1 MDQVKFS
8 SISISEELKR
18 AVAEMGYDE
27 ATLIQSQ
34 SIPLILE
41 GHDIIGRSQTGSG
54 KTAAFGL
61 PAIDMI
67 DTELGRKTVQIL
79 ILCPTRELAVQAANE
94 IKKFSKYKSGINVV
108 PIYGGE
114 QIGLQLSSLR
124 QGCQIVVGTP
134 GRVMDHMR
142 RKTLQLQNVKMV
154 VLDEADEM
162 LNMGFVEDIETILS
176 ETPSERQT
184 VLFSATMP
192 ASVMAITKKFQKNP
206 QMVEIK
212 QAQKTVSTTEQFF
225 FNTPKGQKTAALC
238 RLLEYYQPSSSII
251 FCNTKLM
258 VDELILDLKKY
269 GYHAQGLHGDMRQS
283 ARSQVMNQFKKGL
296 FDILVATDVAARGID
311 VDDVK
316 IVFNY
321 DLPMDDEYYV
331 HRIGRTGRAGKSG
344 QAFTL
349 IQGNRQLAQLRNTMR
364 YTKCEILQKP
374 LPTLVEL
381 KERQMSEL
389 CGEISSF
396 MDENDFSQ
404 YTSAVERLMGEKYT
418 PIDIAAAM
426 VAMSVKQKVQT
437 DDIPVNFNEFDMKED
452 NFGRAQRNPKR
463 DGQKRDGQ
471 SGSVTFKRR
480 EYNNENMTG
489 VRISIGRKDRITPN
503 HILGAAAG
511 ETGLPGKMFGAIN
524 IQDTYSIIDV
534 PKEHKKTVVQKLNKS
549 KINGKII
556 TAE

>member
-1 MDQVKFS
+1 MDQIKFS
-8 SISISEELKR
+8 TIMLSDELKR
-18 AVAEMGYDE
+18 AVAEMGYDD

-54 KTAAFGL
+54 KTAAFAL
-61 PAIDMI
+61 PAIEMLDMN
-67 DTELGRKTVQIL
+67 LLAKTVQVL
-79 ILCPTRELAVQAANE
+79 ILCPTRELAVQASNE
-94 IKKFSKYKSGINVV
+94 IKKFSKYKSGIRVV

-114 QIGLQLSSLR
+114 HIGLQLRSLR
-124 QGCQIVVGTP
+124 TGCQIIVGTP

-142 RKTLQLQNVKMV
+142 RKTLNLENVKMV

-176 ETPSERQT
+176 ETPEDRQT

-192 ASVMAITKKFQKNP
+192 ASVLAITKKFQKNP
-206 QMVEIK
+206 KMVEIK
-212 QAQKTVSTTEQFF
+212 QTQKTVSTTEQFF

-238 RLLEYYQPSSSII
+238 RLLEYYKPTSSII

-258 VDELILDLKKY
+258 VDELILELKKY

-283 ARSQVMNQFKKGL
+283 ARTQVMSQFKKGL

-311 VDDVK
+311 VDDIK

-331 HRIGRTGRAGKSG
+331 HRIGRTGRAGKAG
-344 QAFTL
+344 MAFSL
-349 IQGNRQLAQLRNTMR
+349 LQGGKQLSQLRNIMR
-364 YTKCEILQKP
+364 YTKCEIVQKA
-374 LPTLVEL
+374 LPTMAEL
-381 KERQMSEL
+381 KEREMTEL
-389 CGEISSF
+389 CGEIASF
-396 MDENDFSQ
+396 MEENNFVQ
-404 YTSAVERLMGEKYT
+404 YASAVERLMGEQYT
-418 PIDIAAAM
+418 AADIAAAM
-426 VAMSVKQKVQT
+426 VAMAVKKEVQT
-437 DDIPVNFNEFDMKED
+437 DDIPTNFNEFDIKD
-452 NFGRAQRNPKR
+452 DSFSRQQRNSGR
-463 DGQKRDGQ
+463 NGQRSAPGLK
-471 SGSVTFKRR
+471 KR

-511 ETGLPGKMFGAIN
+511 ETGLPGKVFGAIN

-534 PKEHKKTVVQKLNKS
+534 PKEHRKTVVQKLNKS
-549 KINGKII
+549 KINGKVI
-556 TAE
+556 TAQ

>member
-1 MDQVKFS
+1 MDQIKFS
-8 SISISEELKR
+8 TIMLSDELKR
-18 AVAEMGYDE
+18 AVAEMGYDD

-54 KTAAFGL
+54 KTAAFAL
-61 PAIDMI
+61 PAIEMLDMN
-67 DTELGRKTVQIL
+67 LLAKTVQVL
-79 ILCPTRELAVQAANE
+79 ILCPTRELAVQASNE
-94 IKKFSKYKSGINVV
+94 IKKFSKYKSGIRVV

-114 QIGLQLSSLR
+114 HFGLQLRSLR
-124 QGCQIVVGTP
+124 TGCQIIVGTP

-142 RKTLQLQNVKMV
+142 RKTLNLENVKMV

-176 ETPSERQT
+176 ETPEDRQT

-192 ASVMAITKKFQKNP
+192 ASVLAITKKFQKNP
-206 QMVEIK
+206 KMVEIK
-212 QAQKTVSTTEQFF
+212 QTQKTVSTTEQFF

-238 RLLEYYQPSSSII
+238 RLLEYYKPTSSII

-258 VDELILDLKKY
+258 VDELILELKKY

-283 ARSQVMNQFKKGL
+283 ARTQVMSQFKKGL

-311 VDDVK
+311 VDDIK

-331 HRIGRTGRAGKSG
+331 HRIGRTGRAGKAG
-344 QAFTL
+344 MAFSL
-349 IQGNRQLAQLRNTMR
+349 LQGGKQLSQLRNIMR
-364 YTKCEILQKP
+364 YTKCEIVQKA
-374 LPTLVEL
+374 LPTMAEL
-381 KERQMSEL
+381 KEREMTEL
-389 CGEISSF
+389 CGEIASF
-396 MDENDFSQ
+396 MEENNFAQ
-404 YTSAVERLMGEKYT
+404 YASAVERLMGEQYT
-418 PIDIAAAM
+418 AADIAAAM
-426 VAMSVKQKVQT
+426 VAMAVKKEVQT
-437 DDIPVNFNEFDMKED
+437 DDIPTNFNEFDIKD
-452 NFGRAQRNPKR
+452 DSFSRQQRNSGR
-463 DGQKRDGQ
+463 NGQRSAPGLK
-471 SGSVTFKRR
+471 KR

-511 ETGLPGKMFGAIN
+511 ETGLPGKVFGAIN

-534 PKEHKKTVVQKLNKS
+534 PKEHRKTVVQKLNKS
-549 KINGKII
+549 KINGKVI
-556 TAE
+556 TAQ

>member
-1 MDQVKFS
+1 MDQIKFS
-8 SISISEELKR
+8 TIMLSDELKR
-18 AVAEMGYDE
+18 AVAEMGYDD

-54 KTAAFGL
+54 KTAAFAL
-61 PAIDMI
+61 PAIEMLDMN
-67 DTELGRKTVQIL
+67 LLAKTVQVL
-79 ILCPTRELAVQAANE
+79 ILCPTRELAVQASNE
-94 IKKFSKYKSGINVV
+94 IKKFSKYKSGIRVV

-114 QIGLQLSSLR
+114 HIGLQLRSLR
-124 QGCQIVVGTP
+124 TGCQIIVGTP

-142 RKTLQLQNVKMV
+142 RKTLNLENVKMV

-176 ETPSERQT
+176 ETPEDRQT

-192 ASVMAITKKFQKNP
+192 ASVLAITKKFQKNP
-206 QMVEIK
+206 KMVEIK
-212 QAQKTVSTTEQFF
+212 QTQKTVSTTEQFF

-238 RLLEYYQPSSSII
+238 RLLEYYKPTSSII

-258 VDELILDLKKY
+258 VDELILELKKY

-283 ARSQVMNQFKKGL
+283 ARTQVMSQFKKGL

-311 VDDVK
+311 VDDIK

-331 HRIGRTGRAGKSG
+331 HRIGRTGRAGKAG
-344 QAFTL
+344 MAFSL
-349 IQGNRQLAQLRNTMR
+349 LQGGKQLSQLRNIMR
-364 YTKCEILQKP
+364 YTKCEIVQKA
-374 LPTLVEL
+374 LPTMAEL
-381 KERQMSEL
+381 KEREMTEL
-389 CGEISSF
+389 CGEIASF
-396 MDENDFSQ
+396 MEENNFAQ
-404 YTSAVERLMGEKYT
+404 YASAVERLMGEQYT
-418 PIDIAAAM
+418 AADIAAAM
-426 VAMSVKQKVQT
+426 VAMAVKKEVQT
-437 DDIPVNFNEFDMKED
+437 DDIPTNFNEFDIKD
-452 NFGRAQRNPKR
+452 DSFSRQQRNSGR
-463 DGQKRDGQ
+463 NGQRSAPGLK
-471 SGSVTFKRR
+471 KR

-511 ETGLPGKMFGAIN
+511 ETGLPGKVFGAIN

-534 PKEHKKTVVQKLNKS
+534 PKEHRKTVVQKLNKS
-549 KINGKII
+549 KINGKVI
-556 TAE
+556 TAQ

>member
-8 SISISEELKR
+8 SIALSDECKR

-41 GHDIIGRSQTGSG
+41 GHDVIGRSQTGSG

-61 PAIDMI
+61 PAIEMI
-67 DTELGRKTVQIL
+67 DPELSRKTVQVL
-79 ILCPTRELAVQAANE
+79 ILCPTRELAVQASDE
-94 IKKFSKYKSGINVV
+94 MKKFAKFKSGITVV

-114 QIGLQLSSLR
+114 HIGVQLSSLR

-142 RKTLQLQNVKMV
+142 RKTLRLQDVKMV

-176 ETPSERQT
+176 ETPETRQT
-184 VLFSATMP
+184 ILFSATMP
-192 ASVMAITKKFQKNP
+192 ASVLAITRKFQKNP
-206 QMVEIK
+206 RMVEIK
-212 QAQKTVSTTEQFF
+212 QAQKTVSTTEKFF

-238 RLLEYYQPSSSII
+238 RLLEYYKPTSSII

-258 VDELILDLKKY
+258 VDELILELKKF

-283 ARSQVMNQFKKGL
+283 ARTQVMSQFKKGL

-331 HRIGRTGRAGKSG
+331 HRIGRTGRAGKAG

-374 LPTLVEL
+374 LPTLAEL
-381 KERQMSEL
+381 KERQMDEL
-389 CGEISSF
+389 CGEITAF
-396 MDENDFSQ
+396 MDENDFTP
-404 YTSAVERLMGEKYT
+404 YASAVERLTGEKYT
-418 PIDIAAAM
+418 AADIAAAM
-426 VAMSVKQKVQT
+426 IAMSVKQKVQT
-437 DDIPVNFNEFDMKED
+437 DDIPANFNEFDVREEP
-452 NFGRAQRNPKR
+452 FGRAQRNSGR
-463 DGQKRDGQ
+463 SGQKKDWQNPPQGL
-471 SGSVTFKRR
+471 KKR
-480 EYNNENMTG
+480 EYNDENMTG
-489 VRISIGRKDRITPN
+489 IRISIGRKDRVTPN

-511 ETGLPGKMFGAIN
+511 ETGLPGKLFGAIN
-524 IQDTYSIIDV
+524 IQDTYSTIDV
-534 PKEHKKTVVQKLNKS
+534 PKEHKKIVVQKLNKS
-549 KINGKII
+549 KINGKVI

>member
-1 MDQVKFS
+1 MDQIKFT
-8 SISISEELKR
+8 SIALSDELKR
-18 AVAEMGYDE
+18 AVADMGYDE

-61 PAIDMI
+61 PAIEMLDM
-67 DTELGRKTVQIL
+67 DLPPKTVQVL
-79 ILCPTRELAVQAANE
+79 VLCPTRELAMQGSNE
-94 IKKFSKYKSGINVV
+94 IKKFAKYTKGINVV

-114 QIGLQLSSLR
+114 HIGVQLRSLR

-142 RKTLQLQNVKMV
+142 RKTLNLENVKMV

-176 ETPSERQT
+176 ETPEDRQT

-192 ASVMAITKKFQKNP
+192 ASVMAITKKFQKSP
-206 QMVEIK
+206 KIVEIDQK
-212 QAQKTVSTTEQFF
+212 QKTVSTTEQYF
-225 FNTPKGQKTAALC
+225 FNTPRGQKTAALR
-238 RLLEYYQPSSSII
+238 RLLEYYKPSSSII

-258 VDELILDLKKY
+258 VDELILELKKF

-283 ARSQVMNQFKKGL
+283 ARTQVMNQFKKGL

-311 VDDVK
+311 VDDIK

-331 HRIGRTGRAGKSG
+331 HRIGRTGRAGKVG
-344 QAFTL
+344 KAFTL

-364 YTKCEILQKP
+364 YTKCEIVQKP
-374 LPTLVEL
+374 LPTLAEL
-381 KERQMSEL
+381 KDREMSEL
-389 CGEISSF
+389 HGEISAF
-396 MDENDFSQ
+396 MSGNDYARYLS
-404 YTSAVERLMGEKYT
+404 SVEKLMGEEYT
-418 PIDIAAAM
+418 AADIAAAM
-426 VAMSVKQKVQT
+426 IAMAVKKEVQA
-437 DDIPVNFNEFDMKED
+437 DDIPENFNDFALKEEA
-452 NFGRAQRNPKR
+452 FGRQRRSTGRP
-463 DGQKRDGQ
+463 GQKNL
-471 SGSVTFKRR
+471 SPLIKRT
-480 EYNNENMTG
+480 YNDENMTG
-489 VRISIGRKDRITPN
+489 VRISIGRRDRITPN

-511 ETGLPGKMFGAIN
+511 ETGLPGKVFGAIN
-524 IQDTYSIIDV
+524 IQDTYTIIDV

-549 KINGKII
+549 KINGKVI
-556 TAE
+556 TAQ

>member
-1 MDQVKFS
+1 MDQVKFINIALS
-8 SISISEELKR
+8 DECKR

-61 PAIDMI
+61 PAIEMLDM
-67 DTELGRKTVQIL
+67 TLPRKTVQVL
-79 ILCPTRELAVQAANE
+79 VLCPTRELAVQGANE
-94 IKKFSKYKSGINVV
+94 IKKFAKYKSGISVV

-114 QIGLQLSSLR
+114 HIGLQLSKLR

-134 GRVMDHMR
+134 GRIMDHMR
-142 RKTLQLQNVKMV
+142 RKTLNLENVKLV

-176 ETPSERQT
+176 ETPQDRQT

-192 ASVMAITKKFQKNP
+192 ASVLAITKKFQNTP
-206 QMVEIK
+206 QIVEIK
-212 QAQKTVSTTEQFF
+212 QSQKTVSTTEQFF
-225 FNTPKGQKTAALC
+225 FNTPKGLKTAALC
-238 RLLEYYQPSSSII
+238 RLLEYYKPNSSII

-258 VDELILDLKKY
+258 VDELILELKKY

-283 ARSQVMNQFKKGL
+283 ARTQVMSQFKKGL

-316 IVFNY
+316 VVFNY

-331 HRIGRTGRAGKSG
+331 HRIGRTGRAGKAG
-344 QAFTL
+344 MAFTL

-364 YTKCEILQKP
+364 YTKCEIVQKA
-374 LPTLVEL
+374 LPTVAEL
-381 KERQMSEL
+381 KEREMAEL
-389 CGEISSF
+389 CAEISTF
-396 MDENDFSQ
+396 MEENDFTP
-404 YTSAVERLMGEKYT
+404 YAEAVVRLMGENYT
-418 PIDIAAAM
+418 AADIAAAM
-426 VAMSVKQKVQT
+426 VAMTVKKEVQS
-437 DDIPVNFNEFDMKED
+437 DGIPANFNEFDIKPD
-452 NFGRAQRNPKR
+452 SFGRQQRGPARKGQRNAP
-463 DGQKRDGQ
+463 
-471 SGSVTFKRR
+471 TFKKK
-480 EYNNENMTG
+480 EYNNENMAG
-489 VRISIGRKDRITPN
+489 VRISIGRRDRITPN

-511 ETGLPGKMFGAIN
+511 ETGLPGKVFGAIN
-524 IQDTYSIIDV
+524 IQDNYSVIDV
-534 PKEHKKTVVQKLNKS
+534 PKEHKKRVVQKLNKS

-556 TAE
+556 SAE

>member
-8 SISISEELKR
+8 SISLSEELKR

-61 PAIDMI
+61 PAIDML
-67 DTELGRKTVQIL
+67 DSELGRKTVQVL
-79 ILCPTRELAVQAANE
+79 ILCPTRELAMQASNE

-142 RKTLQLQNVKMV
+142 RKTLNLQNVKMV

-176 ETPSERQT
+176 ETPDDRQT

-192 ASVMAITKKFQKNP
+192 ASVLAITKKFQKNP

-238 RLLEYYQPSSSII
+238 RLLEYYKPSSSII

-311 VDDVK
+311 VNDVK

-349 IQGNRQLAQLRNTMR
+349 IQGNKQLAQLRNTMR

-374 LPTLVEL
+374 LPTLMEL
-381 KERQMSEL
+381 KERQMAEL
-389 CGEISSF
+389 CGEISAY

-404 YTSAVERLMGEKYT
+404 YAPAVERLTGEKYT
-418 PIDIAAAM
+418 AADIAAAM
-426 VAMSVKQKVQT
+426 IAMSVKQKVQT
-437 DDIPVNFNEFDMKED
+437 DDIPANFNEFDMKED
-452 NFGRAQRNPKR
+452 NFGRAQRNPRR
-463 DGQKRDGQ
+463 DVQKRDSQAGPA
-471 SGSVTFKRR
+471 TFKRR
-480 EYNNENMTG
+480 EYNDENMTG

-503 HILGAAAG
+503 HILGAVAG
-511 ETGLPGKMFGAIN
+511 ETGLSGKLFGAIN
-524 IQDTYSIIDV
+524 IQDTYSTIDV
-534 PKEHKKTVVQKLNKS
+534 PKEHKKAIVQKLNKS
-549 KINGKII
+549 KINGKIVI
-556 TAE
+556 VE

>member
-1 MDQVKFS
+1 MDQIKFS
-8 SISISEELKR
+8 TIMLSDELKR
-18 AVAEMGYDE
+18 AVAEMGYDD

-54 KTAAFGL
+54 KTAAFAL
-61 PAIDMI
+61 PAIEMLDMN
-67 DTELGRKTVQIL
+67 LLAKTVQVL
-79 ILCPTRELAVQAANE
+79 ILCPTRELAVQASNE
-94 IKKFSKYKSGINVV
+94 IKKFSKYKSGIRVV

-114 QIGLQLSSLR
+114 HIGLQLRSLR
-124 QGCQIVVGTP
+124 TGCQIIVGTP

-142 RKTLQLQNVKMV
+142 RKTLNLENVKMV

-176 ETPSERQT
+176 ETPEDRQT

-192 ASVMAITKKFQKNP
+192 ASVLAITKKFQKNP
-206 QMVEIK
+206 KMVEIK
-212 QAQKTVSTTEQFF
+212 QTQKTVSTTEQFF

-238 RLLEYYQPSSSII
+238 RLLEYYKPTSSII

-258 VDELILDLKKY
+258 VDELILELKKY

-283 ARSQVMNQFKKGL
+283 ARTQVMSQFKKGL

-311 VDDVK
+311 VDDIK

-331 HRIGRTGRAGKSG
+331 HRIGRTGRAGKAG
-344 QAFTL
+344 MAFSL
-349 IQGNRQLAQLRNTMR
+349 LQGGKQLSQLRNIMR
-364 YTKCEILQKP
+364 YTKCEIVQKA
-374 LPTLVEL
+374 LPTMAEL
-381 KERQMSEL
+381 KEREMTEL
-389 CGEISSF
+389 CGEIASF
-396 MDENDFSQ
+396 MEENNFAQ
-404 YTSAVERLMGEKYT
+404 YASAVERLMGEQYT
-418 PIDIAAAM
+418 AADIAAAM
-426 VAMSVKQKVQT
+426 VAMAVKKEVQT
-437 DDIPVNFNEFDMKED
+437 DDIPANFNEFDIKD
-452 NFGRAQRNPKR
+452 DSFSRQQRNSGR
-463 DGQKRDGQ
+463 NGQRSAPGLK
-471 SGSVTFKRR
+471 KR

-511 ETGLPGKMFGAIN
+511 ETGLPGKVFGAIN

-534 PKEHKKTVVQKLNKS
+534 PKEHRKTVVQKLNKS
-549 KINGKII
+549 KINGKVI
-556 TAE
+556 TAQ

>member
-1 MDQVKFS
+1 MDQIKFS
-8 SISISEELKR
+8 SISLSDELKR

-54 KTAAFGL
+54 KTAAFAL
-61 PAIDMI
+61 PAIDML
-67 DTELGRKTVQIL
+67 DTSLNRKTVQML

-94 IKKFSKYKSGINVV
+94 IRKFAKFKTGISVV

-142 RKTLQLQNVKMV
+142 RKTLRLQDVKMV

-176 ETPSERQT
+176 ETPETRQT

-192 ASVMAITKKFQKNP
+192 ASVLAITKKFQNNP

-212 QAQKTVSTTEQFF
+212 QAQKTVATTEQFF

-238 RLLEYYQPSSSII
+238 RLLEYYKPTSSII

-258 VDELILDLKKY
+258 VDELILELKKY

-283 ARSQVMNQFKKGL
+283 ARTQVMSQFKKGL

-311 VDDVK
+311 VDDIK

-331 HRIGRTGRAGKSG
+331 HRIGRTGRAGKAG

-374 LPTLVEL
+374 LPTLAEL
-381 KERQMSEL
+381 KELQMEEL
-389 CGEISSF
+389 CDKISAF
-396 MDENDFSQ
+396 MDSNDFSQ
-404 YTSAVERLMGEKYT
+404 YVPALERLTGEKYT
-418 PIDIAAAM
+418 ATDIAAAM
-426 VAMSVKQKVQT
+426 IAMTVKQKVQT
-437 DDIPVNFNEFDMKED
+437 DDIPANFNEFDMREEP
-452 NFGRAQRNPKR
+452 FGRSPRNAGRNGPKR
-463 DGQKRDGQ
+463 DGQNNPQGLK
-471 SGSVTFKRR
+471 KR

-489 VRISIGRKDRITPN
+489 IRISIGRKDRITPN

-511 ETGLPGKMFGAIN
+511 ETGLPGKLFGAIN
-524 IQDTYSIIDV
+524 IQDTYSTIDV
-534 PKEHKKTVVQKLNKS
+534 PKEHKKIVVQKLNKS